1 MYTRM
6 TINFSELT
14 HLESSFFTSKMHFL
28 YWSHIGR
35 QIVHWG
41 HPAQEVDFLNGERSL
56 KRMTS
61 PLSRI
66 EEREWVSFGKPNGQG
81 SPTGLSLLLKIGHSF
96 TSVAW
101 GQKYEKF
108 FFTFVWDFHFCSL
121 VTCGVIS
128 CLWWLSSGPGGR
140 SRRSEMNI
148 RKNDHI

>member
-14 HLESSFFTSKMHFL
+14 YFESSFFTSKMHFL
-28 YWSHIGR
+28 YRSHIGR

-101 GQKYEKF
+101 SEIWEVLLHLCLRFSFLQPSHMWSYFLSLMIVIWPRRKELK
-108 FFTFVWDFHFCSL
+108 VWN
-121 VTCGVIS
+121 
-128 CLWWLSSGPGGR
+128 
-140 SRRSEMNI
+140 EI
-148 RKNDHI
+148 RKNDHS